1 MKRLMIAML
10 SLMLTVPMMAQYGP
24 RTRYRGSYVR
34 PRTHYTP
41 ARPSGYSPLD
51 MYFGLRGGG
60 AFSTVSSDDPL
71 LDGGSMRAGVNVGF
85 VAGFQMVP
93 STPLYFETGLM
104 YVEKG
109 GEGKYQGSKFTYSLN
124 YLEVPL
130 LLKYNGVVDRDLSIQ
145 PFIGGFLSAG
155 VGGKIRDFGHR
166 QAFSSFS
173 DDGFKRFD
181 GGIRLGCGLQYAH
194 LYAEVGYDIGLA
206 NISRDSFDT
215 SRTGSLF
222 ATLGVNF

>member
-1 MKRLMIAML
+1 MKRMMIAML
-10 SLMLTVPMMAQYGP
+10 SLLLTVPMMAQYGP

-41 ARPSGYSPLD
+41 ARPSGYMPLD

-60 AFSTVSSDDPL
+60 TFSIVSSDDPL

-215 SRTGSLF
+215 SRTGSLY

>member
-1 MKRLMIAML
+1 
-10 SLMLTVPMMAQYGP
+10 
-24 RTRYRGSYVR
+24 
-34 PRTHYTP
+34 
-41 ARPSGYSPLD
+41 
-51 MYFGLRGGG
+51 
-60 AFSTVSSDDPL
+60 
-71 LDGGSMRAGVNVGF
+71 
-85 VAGFQMVP
+85 MVP

-130 LLKYNGVVDRDLSIQ
+130 LLKYNAVVDRDLSVQ

-173 DDGFKRFD
+173 SDGFKRFD

-206 NISRDSFDT
+206 NISRDSFDS